1 MTIERSSSWAIN
13 YIIIIIMMFRENK
26 DMDAL
31 HIIIIIVVK
40 IMIRVNPDLGA
51 LSKVRPVIIIIT
63 RNNIIK
69 KIMMIVIRENKDLSA
84 LLTVRPVIIL
94 QLFAPPSASSSSGLR
109 FVSETTIKIIV
120 TIIKTIIAFIM
131 INNGKTMLVLVV
143 VMLVLVLVLVLV
155 MLVNPS

>member
-1 MTIERSSSWAIN
+1 M
-13 YIIIIIMMFRENK
+13 
-26 DMDAL
+26 
-31 HIIIIIVVK
+31 HIIISTVVK
-40 IMIRVNPDLGA
+40 ILIRVNPDLGA
-51 LSKVRPVIIIIT
+51 LSKVCPVIIIIIIIIIIM
-63 RNNIIK
+63 NNIIK

-94 QLFAPPSASSSSGLR
+94 QLFVPPSASSPSGLR

-143 VMLVLVLVLVLV
+143 VMLVLLLVLVLVLV

>member
-1 MTIERSSSWAIN
+1 MHI
-13 YIIIIIMMFRENK
+13 
-26 DMDAL
+26 
-31 HIIIIIVVK
+31 IIIIIVVK

-51 LSKVRPVIIIIT
+51 LSKVRPVIIIIIIVIIVIT
-63 RNNIIK
+63 RNNIIR

-143 VMLVLVLVLVLV
+143 VMLVSRLSSIVRVVYVWCLCSIRLCYV
-155 MLVNPS
+155 